1 MTKLLCKPCAVDLA
15 ARGKTVKP
23 VAQRCEKITC
33 SECGRR
39 RFGITYEVT
48 GRATRKKGGNEEMSQ
63 KGEKYARRMERRVD
77 KLEQDVAAI
86 TTEQTTQGGA
96 DLCRGGRSGR
106 LPGGGV
112 RP

>member
-33 SECGRR
+33 S

-48 GRATRKKGGNEEMSQ
+48 GRATRKKEVT
-63 KGEKYARRMERRVD
+63 KK
-77 KLEQDVAAI
+77 
-86 TTEQTTQGGA
+86 
-96 DLCRGGRSGR
+96 
-106 LPGGGV
+106 
-112 RP
+112 

>member
-1 MTKLLCKPCAVDLA
+1 
-15 ARGKTVKP
+15 
-23 VAQRCEKITC
+23 
-33 SECGRR
+33 
-39 RFGITYEVT
+39 
-48 GRATRKKGGNEEMSQ
+48 MSQ

-77 KLEQDVAAI
+77 KLDHHRADHPR
-86 TTEQTTQGGA
+86 GA